1 LLLFLQKKKNLLM
14 FNTFER
20 LVAGRYL
27 RARKGERFV
36 SIIAI
41 FSLVGIALGVATLI
55 VVASV
60 MTGFQTEVVRRVLG
74 ANGHVVLQ
82 AFAGEKI
89 DNYRKLTA
97 DIAALPGV
105 LAATPVLDGQ
115 VLVTGERGGGTG
127 ALMRGITE
135 ADLRALSQLR
145 IIAGSLD
152 AFRGD
157 DAIVVGAGLAANFRL
172 APGSRLTLV
181 SPQGAATAFGTIPRV
196 RAYRVAAVFDAG
208 LATFNSGVVF
218 LPMPSAQIFLQA
230 GDTVSGIELRVENP
244 QQARAM
250 VERIRPLLGT
260 RQLLLRDWTR
270 ANDQIVA
277 VLQIQ
282 KNTMFIVL
290 GMIIV
295 VAAFNVISSL
305 IMLVK
310 DKRRDIAVMRTLGA
324 SSGAILRIFIM
335 CGAFVGVAGT
345 LLGTVL
351 GVVVCWNLEA
361 IQHLIESLTG
371 GQVFDSSVFLL
382 TALPNQVHWPSV
394 AQVVGLALVLS
405 LLATLYPSWKAASTD
420 PVEVLRNE

>member
-1 LLLFLQKKKNLLM
+1 M
-14 FNTFER
+14 FNAFER
-20 LVAGRYL
+20 AVAGRYL

-60 MTGFQTEVVRRVLG
+60 MTGFQSEVVSRVL
-74 ANGHVVLQ
+74 AARGHVVLQ

-89 DNYRKLTA
+89 EGYRKLTA

-105 LAATPVLDGQ
+105 TAATAVLDGQ

-127 ALMRGITE
+127 ALMRGIAE
-135 ADLRALSQLR
+135 ADLRAMSQLR
-145 IIAGSLD
+145 IVAGTLEAFQGED
-152 AFRGD
+152 AV
-157 DAIVVGAGLAANFRL
+157 VVGAGMASSFRL
-172 APGSRLTLV
+172 APGARITLV
-181 SPQGAATAFGTIPRV
+181 SPQGVATAFGTIPRV

-208 LATFNSGVVF
+208 LADFNNNVVF
-218 LPMPSAQIFLQA
+218 LPMPAAQLFLNT
-230 GDTVSGIELRVENP
+230 GDAVSGIELRVADP
-244 QQARAM
+244 SRARAM
-250 VERIRPLLGT
+250 VERIRPLLGQ
-260 RQLLLRDWTR
+260 RQLLMRDWTR

-290 GMIIV
+290 GMIIL

-310 DKRRDIAVMRTLGA
+310 DKRRDIAVLRTLGA
-324 SSGAILRIFIM
+324 SAGSMMRIFIM

-345 LLGTVL
+345 VLGTVL
-351 GVVVCWNLEA
+351 GVTVCWNLVE
-361 IQHLIESLTG
+361 IQHLIEDLTG
-371 GQVFDSSVFLL
+371 GNVFDSSVFLL
-382 TALPNQVHWPSV
+382 TALPNNVHWPSV
-394 AQVVGLALVLS
+394 AQVVSLALALS
-405 LLATLYPSWKAASTD
+405 LLATLYPAWKAASTD

>member
-1 LLLFLQKKKNLLM
+1 M
-14 FNTFER
+14 FSPFER
-20 LVAGRYL
+20 LVAARYL

-60 MTGFQTEVVRRVLG
+60 MTGFQTEIVGRVLA

-82 AFAGEKI
+82 AYAGEKI
-89 DNYRKLTA
+89 QSYQKLTA

-105 LAATPVLDGQ
+105 TAATAVLDGQ
-115 VLVTGERGGGTG
+115 VLVTADRGGGTG
-127 ALMRGITE
+127 ALLRGISQP
-135 ADLRALSQLR
+135 DLRALSQIR
-145 IIAGSLD
+145 IIAGTLD
-152 AFRGD
+152 AFTGD
-157 DAIVVGAGLAANFRL
+157 DAIIVGAGLATSFRL
-172 APGSRLTLV
+172 APGSRITLV

-208 LATFNSGVVF
+208 LSTFNNGVVF
-218 LPMPSAQIFLQA
+218 LPLPAAQTFLQA
-230 GDTVSGIELRVENP
+230 ADSVSGIELRLSDP
-244 QQARAM
+244 QRARDTID
-250 VERIRPLLGT
+250 RIRPLLGQRT
-260 RQLLLRDWTR
+260 VQLRDWR
-270 ANDQIVA
+270 NANDQIVA

-295 VAAFNVISSL
+295 VAAFNVVSSL

-324 SSGAILRIFIM
+324 SAGAMLRIFIM

-345 LLGTVL
+345 VLGTAL
-351 GVVVCWNLEA
+351 GIAVCWNLEA
-361 IQHLIESLTG
+361 IQHAI
-371 GQVFDSSVFLL
+371 
-382 TALPNQVHWPSV
+382 
-394 AQVVGLALVLS
+394 
-405 LLATLYPSWKAASTD
+405 
-420 PVEVLRNE
+420 

>member
-1 LLLFLQKKKNLLM
+1 M
-14 FNTFER
+14 FTPFER
-20 LVAGRYL
+20 LVAARYL

-60 MTGFQTEVVRRVLG
+60 MTGFQTEIVGRVLA

-82 AFAGEKI
+82 AYAGEKI
-89 DNYRKLTA
+89 QSYQKLTA

-105 LAATPVLDGQ
+105 TAATAVLDGQ
-115 VLVTGERGGGTG
+115 VLVTADRGGGTG
-127 ALMRGITE
+127 ALLRGIAQ
-135 ADLRALSQLR
+135 ADLRALSQIR

-152 AFRGD
+152 AFTGD
-157 DAIVVGAGLAANFRL
+157 DAIIVGAGLATSFRL
-172 APGSRLTLV
+172 APGSRITLV

-208 LATFNSGVVF
+208 LSTFNNGVVF
-218 LPMPSAQIFLQA
+218 LPLPAAQTFLQA
-230 GDTVSGIELRVENP
+230 ADSVSGIELRLSDP
-244 QQARAM
+244 QRARDTIDS
-250 VERIRPLLGT
+250 IRPLLGQRT
-260 RQLLLRDWTR
+260 VQLRDWR
-270 ANDQIVA
+270 NANDQIVA

-295 VAAFNVISSL
+295 VAAFNVVSSL

-324 SSGAILRIFIM
+324 SAGAMLRIFIM

-345 LLGTVL
+345 VLGTAL
-351 GVVVCWNLEA
+351 GIAVCWNLEA
-361 IQHLIESLTG
+361 IQHAIESVTG

-382 TALPNQVHWPSV
+382 TALPNNVHWPSV
-394 AQVVGLALVLS
+394 AQVVGLALLIS
-405 LLATLYPSWKAASTD
+405 LLATIYPAWKAARTD